1 MDDLRQISLRLAADY
16 DAVAYETPA
25 DPHLAPHMVLGFG
38 AVFGC
43 PGALGDV
50 LDLGCGAGVQLA
62 QAGAE
67 MTGRLVGADISEE
80 HCRRARERL
89 APFGARA
96 QLHCGDILD
105 LTPDSLGR
113 FDLIYAIGFVFAV
126 PPEIRAHALA
136 LIGAC
141 LRPGGVALI
150 SHYAGAMART
160 RAELHAL
167 MRREIPASL
176 PPQDAVAR
184 ARAMMPGLAQT
195 PPLQEAAALSAS
207 LPDNTLFHE
216 VFNPFC
222 GPVPLRELD
231 AALAPAGIRF
241 LGHLEAPASG
251 LKPMPDTR
259 VQASDAR
266 DETGVSY
273 HYAIFGKGA
282 RPPDLTAPH
291 IAWSTGLRPLGR
303 GFYRAGEQT
312 VEIAHGPTR
321 AALDAIAARP
331 LPFLIATQ
339 PTERDVTARIFR
351 DLWAQNLVTP
361 LRI

>member
-1 MDDLRQISLRLAADY
+1 MDDLRHANLRLAADY

-25 DPHLAPHMVLGFG
+25 DPFLAPRVLLGFG
-38 AVFGC
+38 GVFGC

-67 MTGRLVGADISEE
+67 TTGRIVGVDISEE
-80 HCRRARERL
+80 HCRRAREKL
-89 APFGARA
+89 TPFGARA
-96 QLHCGDILD
+96 QIHGGDILD
-105 LTPDSLGR
+105 LTPGTLGQ

-126 PPEIRAHALA
+126 PPEVRAHALA

-141 LRPGGVALI
+141 LKPGGVALV
-150 SHYAGAMART
+150 SHYAGGMART

-167 MRREIPASL
+167 VRGQISADL

-184 ARAMMPGLAQT
+184 ARAVMPALAQT
-195 PPLQEAAALSAS
+195 PQLREAAELSAG
-207 LPDNTLFHE
+207 LPDSTLFHE

-251 LKPMPDTR
+251 LKPMPDAR
-259 VQASDAR
+259 VQASDEQ
-266 DETGVSY
+266 DEAGVSY
-273 HYAIFGKGA
+273 HYAVFGKGA
-282 RPPDLTAPH
+282 RPPDLTAPD
-291 IAWSTGLRPLGR
+291 IAWSTALRPLGS
-303 GFYRAGEQT
+303 GFYRGGEQT

-321 AALDAIAARP
+321 AALDAIAQRP
-331 LPFLIATQ
+331 LPFLAATQ
-339 PTERDVTARIFR
+339 PIERDVTARIFR
-351 DLWAQNLVTP
+351 ELWSQNLVTP
-361 LRI
+361 LRV

>member
-1 MDDLRQISLRLAADY
+1 MDDLRQIGLRLAADY
-16 DAVAYETPA
+16 DAVAYETHA
-25 DPHLAPHMVLGFG
+25 DPHLAPRMVLGFG
-38 AVFGC
+38 GVFGC

-62 QAGAE
+62 QAGTE
-67 MTGRLVGADISEE
+67 MTGRIVGADISQA
-80 HCRRARERL
+80 HCGRAGKKL
-89 APFGARA
+89 TPFGARA

-105 LTPDSLGR
+105 LTPEALGK
-113 FDLIYAIGFVFAV
+113 FDLIYAIGLVFAV
-126 PPEIRAHALA
+126 PSEIRAHALA

-150 SHYAGAMART
+150 SHYAGGMAHT

-167 MRREIPASL
+167 VRREIPAGL
-176 PPQDAVAR
+176 PPQDAVAHV
-184 ARAMMPGLAQT
+184 RAMMPGLAQT
-195 PPLQEAAALSAS
+195 PQLQEAAALSAS

-251 LKPMPDTR
+251 LKPMPDAR
-259 VQASDAR
+259 VQASDAQ
-266 DETGVSY
+266 DEAGVSY
-273 HYAIFGKGA
+273 HYAVFGKGA
-282 RPPDLTAPH
+282 RPPDLTAAH
-291 IAWSTGLRPLGR
+291 IAWSTALQPLGS
-303 GFYRAGEQT
+303 GFYRAGDQT

-321 AALDAIAARP
+321 AALDILAQRP
-331 LPFLIATQ
+331 LPFLAATQ

-351 DLWAQNLVTP
+351 DLWSRNLVTP

>member
-1 MDDLRQISLRLAADY
+1 MDDLRRISLRLAADY
-16 DAVAYETPA
+16 DAVAYETHA
-25 DPHLAPHMVLGFG
+25 DPFLAPRVLLGFG
-38 AVFGC
+38 GVFGC

-67 MTGRLVGADISEE
+67 MTGRIVGADISQA
-80 HCRRARERL
+80 HCRRAQENL
-89 APFGARA
+89 AAFGSRMDIK
-96 QLHCGDILD
+96 CGDILD
-105 LTPDSLGR
+105 LTPEALGQ

-126 PPEIRAHALA
+126 PPDIRKHALA

-141 LRPGGVALI
+141 LRPGGVALV
-150 SHYAGAMART
+150 SHYAGGMARM
-160 RAELHAL
+160 RAQLHA
-167 MRREIPASL
+167 MVRREIPETL
-176 PPQDAVAR
+176 TPQDTVAR
-184 ARAMMPGLAQT
+184 ARAVMPALAQT
-195 PPLQEAAALSAS
+195 PQLQEAAALSAS

-251 LKPMPDTR
+251 LKPMPDAR
-259 VQASDAR
+259 VETSDAQ
-266 DETGVSY
+266 DEAGVSY
-273 HYAIFGKGA
+273 HYALFGKGA

-291 IAWSTGLRPLGR
+291 IAWSTALRPLGG
-303 GFYRAGEQT
+303 GFYRGGEQT
-312 VEIAHGPTR
+312 VEIAHAPTR
-321 AALDAIAARP
+321 AALDTIAARP
-331 LPFLIATQ
+331 LPFLAATQ

-351 DLWAQNLVTP
+351 ELWTQNLVTP
-361 LRI
+361 LRA